1 MAATNFAFAHRASV
15 CWMMALLFVDAAT
28 AFTPVMPSS
37 LCRRHTTISSQC
49 KHASAKDS
57 IETKSADTATEVSIW
72 TEAELMEFAS
82 QQGILLSLSTLG
94 PGYRA
99 IARAKHNESL
109 VLGYVEGFLRPG
121 GTILHLD
128 KMEVFRKMV
137 VKAKSENPTEFSQ
150 GGTVFGIGLLMGY
163 ICLLYGRDNGYTVG
177 EFLAIDDEER
187 QHRKLVEF
195 YKRSGFEIVRY
206 VGDGIGDIPD
216 RMLWGGCGTLMRQD
230 IDILLQRWTLLLKN
244 SRANK
249 QQKSS
254 S

>member
-1 MAATNFAFAHRASV
+1 
-15 CWMMALLFVDAAT
+15 
-28 AFTPVMPSS
+28 
-37 LCRRHTTISSQC
+37 
-49 KHASAKDS
+49 
-57 IETKSADTATEVSIW
+57 
-72 TEAELMEFAS
+72 MEFAS

-137 VKAKSENPTEFSQ
+137 LQSKLENPSEFSQ

-187 QHRKLVEF
+187 QHRKLVGF
-195 YKRSGFEIVRY
+195 YKRSGFDIVRY

-230 IDILLQRWTLLLKN
+230 LDVLLQRWTVLLTK

-249 QQKSS
+249 QQRSS
-254 S
+254 SSSS

>member
-1 MAATNFAFAHRASV
+1 
-15 CWMMALLFVDAAT
+15 
-28 AFTPVMPSS
+28 
-37 LCRRHTTISSQC
+37 
-49 KHASAKDS
+49 
-57 IETKSADTATEVSIW
+57 
-72 TEAELMEFAS
+72 MEFAS

-206 VGDGIGDIPD
+206 VGDGIRDIPD

>member
-72 TEAELMEFAS
+72 TETELMEFAS

-99 IARAKHNESL
+99 IARAKHNESS
-109 VLGYVEGFLRPG
+109 
-121 GTILHLD
+121 I
-128 KMEVFRKMV
+128 M
-137 VKAKSENPTEFSQ
+137 N
-150 GGTVFGIGLLMGY
+150 
-163 ICLLYGRDNGYTVG
+163 LLYWAMSKA
-177 EFLAIDDEER
+177 F
-187 QHRKLVEF
+187 F
-195 YKRSGFEIVRY
+195 
-206 VGDGIGDIPD
+206 D
-216 RMLWGGCGTLMRQD
+216 RVALYYIWT
-230 IDILLQRWTLLLKN
+230 RW
-244 SRANK
+244 
-249 QQKSS
+249 KSFAKW
-254 S
+254 